1 MIWIL
6 VALGLYFLALILV
19 SWMSIH
25 PFRTP
30 IFISPGA
37 LGKPQEDVEFS
48 TSDGIRLRGWWS
60 EAPAAK
66 AVAVLSH
73 GYVMN
78 RCELTPLA
86 AQLVDAGCSA
96 FVYDFRAHGK
106 SDGRICGF
114 GVREAEDVRAAVA
127 FVRQRAP
134 SAKVVLIGS
143 SMGAAASAFALA
155 THEALADALIL
166 DSSYSK
172 LSK

>member
-6 VALGLYFLALILV
+6 VVLGVYFLALLLV
-19 SWMSIH
+19 SWMSVH

-48 TSDGIRLRGWWS
+48 TSDGITLRGWWS
-60 EAPAAK
+60 EARGAK

-86 AQLVDAGCSA
+86 SQLVDAGCSA
-96 FVYDFRAHGK
+96 LVYDFRAHGK
-106 SDGRICGF
+106 SSGRICGF
-114 GVREAEDVRAAVA
+114 GVREAGDVRAAVELMRLKA
-127 FVRQRAP
+127 PRARIVLHWRTMQYRAP
-134 SAKVVLIGS
+134 APL
-143 SMGAAASAFALA
+143 L
-155 THEALADALIL
+155 
-166 DSSYSK
+166 
-172 LSK
+172 